1 VNKDPIGQQRAA
13 TVHVVDDDSAV
24 RRSLAVALKTRGLQ
38 PRCYASAR
46 EFLDGYSESKPECL
60 VLDVRMPGMSG
71 LELQAEL
78 KVREIVVP
86 IVFITGHGDIAMAVR
101 AMKAGAADFIEKPFS
116 VDALLEGV
124 TKSLETDA
132 IGVQRRLRRAEARNR
147 IAALTPREREVMD
160 MLVDGKLNKIIAAEL
175 GISVR
180 TVEVHRAR
188 IMQKLQARSLSDVV
202 RLAMSV

>member
-1 VNKDPIGQQRAA
+1 MSTETNELQRAA

-24 RRSLAVALKTRGLQ
+24 RRSLAVALKTRGLR
-38 PRCYASAR
+38 PRCYASAS

-78 KVREIVVP
+78 KAREIVVP
-86 IVFITGHGDIAMAVR
+86 IVFITGHADIAMAVR

-132 IGVQRRLRRAEARNR
+132 LRVQRGLRRAEARSR